1 MVVIGLTG
9 GFGTGKSTVA
19 RMFQALGAVVFDADA
34 MAHEAM
40 EPKRLAWRRIV
51 KAFGGRI
58 LNEDQ
63 TINRR
68 RLASVVFA
76 DAPKRRELEAII
88 HPQVLRAM
96 KQHVHRLRRSRRIP
110 AVVLEVPLLLEVGA
124 EHLVD
129 AVVVVTTRPEVQ
141 RQRLKRKYGW
151 SETEV
156 NARIGAQWELSAKA
170 ALADHVIDNSTGV
183 DATRTQV
190 EQLWSQLVPRSS
202 RSRSSTSRRSKN

>member
-1 MVVIGLTG
+1 MIVIGLTG

-51 KAFGGRI
+51 KVFGGQM

-96 KQHVHRLRRSRRIP
+96 KQHVHRLRRARRLP

-124 EHLVD
+124 EQLVD

-141 RQRLKRKYGW
+141 R
-151 SETEV
+151 
-156 NARIGAQWELSAKA
+156 
-170 ALADHVIDNSTGV
+170 
-183 DATRTQV
+183 
-190 EQLWSQLVPRSS
+190 
-202 RSRSSTSRRSKN
+202 